1 MRKLLT
7 SISVLAI
14 SVLIILIIYGRWL
27 NETNISKDNKLIIS
41 RKPDSTVFIKGK
53 LDTIPKYNSN
63 STMPFERDLI
73 NYDPSSLDLRNNL
86 IELLH
91 SDFDSKTNWPKLLPD
106 GFNPDSIRELG
117 KNPGLNVRKLHEV
130 GIRGKGV
137 GLAIIDKALLV
148 DHIEY
153 RDQLRMYEEIH
164 GLRNERASMHG
175 PAVASIAVGKTV
187 GVAPEAELYYISSDD
202 GTIFNRIKYLL
213 FKNRD
218 INPKWRVKS
227 IYRVL
232 EINRTLPL
240 DKKIRVLSISSGSY
254 RRNFLKAIEDAGK
267 EGLFVIS
274 SSLSYPHN
282 LRFSGLGRDCLT
294 DPDNI
299 LSYFPGSFWSNSFY
313 KSPDKFKIDSTLMV
327 PMDSRCTASQS
338 GKSSYVF
345 YSMGGLSWSIPYIA
359 GLYTLA
365 CQVKPTV
372 TPQEFWNKALETG
385 DEIKIEK
392 NNKVYKLGK
401 IVNPVKL
408 IESLK
413 ESTI

>member
-1 MRKLLT
+1 MKKLLT
-7 SISVLAI
+7 VISVLAI
-14 SVLIILIIYGRWL
+14 LVLLIIIYGRWL
-27 NETNISKDNKLIIS
+27 NETNVSTDNKLIIS
-41 RKPDSTVFIKGK
+41 RKPDSTVFRMGK
-53 LDTIPKYNSN
+53 LDSIPKYNGN

-73 NYDPSSLDLRNNL
+73 NYDPSGLDLRNNL

-91 SDFDSKTNWPKLLPD
+91 SDFDSKTNWPKSIPD
-106 GFNPDSIRELG
+106 GFNPDSIMELG

-130 GIRGKGV
+130 GITGKGV
-137 GLAIIDKALLV
+137 GIAIIDKALLV

-187 GVAPEAELYYISSDD
+187 GVAPEADLYFISSDD
-202 GTIFNRIKYLL
+202 GTIFNRIKYIL

-299 LSYFPGSFWSNSFY
+299 LSYFPGSFWSNTFY
-313 KSPDKFKIDSTLMV
+313 KSPDNFKIDSTLMV

-338 GKSSYVF
+338 GKSSYAF
-345 YSMGGLSWSIPYIA
+345 YSLGGLSWSIPYIA
-359 GLYTLA
+359 GLYALA
-365 CQVKPTV
+365 CQVKPSV
-372 TPQEFWNKALETG
+372 IPQEFWNKALETG

-413 ESTI
+413 ESTN

>member
-1 MRKLLT
+1 MKKLLT
-7 SISVLAI
+7 VISVLAI
-14 SVLIILIIYGRWL
+14 LVLLIIIYGRWL
-27 NETNISKDNKLIIS
+27 NETNVSTDNKLIIS
-41 RKPDSTVFIKGK
+41 RKPDSTVFRMGK
-53 LDTIPKYNSN
+53 LDSIPKYNGN

-73 NYDPSSLDLRNNL
+73 NYDPSGLDLRNNL

-91 SDFDSKTNWPKLLPD
+91 SDFDSKTNWPKSIPD
-106 GFNPDSIRELG
+106 GFNPDSIMELG

-130 GIRGKGV
+130 GITGKGV
-137 GLAIIDKALLV
+137 GIAIIDKALLV

-187 GVAPEAELYYISSDD
+187 GVAPEADLYFISSDD
-202 GTIFNRIKYLL
+202 GTIFNRIKYIL

-299 LSYFPGSFWSNSFY
+299 LSYFPGSFWSNTFY
-313 KSPDKFKIDSTLMV
+313 KSPDNFKIDSKLMV

-338 GKSSYVF
+338 GKSSYAF
-345 YSMGGLSWSIPYIA
+345 YSLGGLSWSIPYIA
-359 GLYTLA
+359 GLYALA
-365 CQVKPTV
+365 CQVKPSV
-372 TPQEFWNKALETG
+372 IPQEFWNKALETG

-413 ESTI
+413 ESTN

>member
-1 MRKLLT
+1 MKKLLT
-7 SISVLAI
+7 VISVLAI
-14 SVLIILIIYGRWL
+14 LVLIIIIYGRWL
-27 NETNISKDNKLIIS
+27 NETNVSTDNKLIIS
-41 RKPDSTVFIKGK
+41 RKTDSTVFRMGK
-53 LDTIPKYNSN
+53 LDSIPKYNGN

-73 NYDPSSLDLRNNL
+73 NYDPSGLDLRNNL

-91 SDFDSKTNWPKLLPD
+91 SDFDSKTNWPKSIPD
-106 GFNPDSIRELG
+106 GFNPDSIMELG
-117 KNPGLNVRKLHEV
+117 KNPGLNVRKLHEL
-130 GIRGKGV
+130 GITGKGV
-137 GLAIIDKALLV
+137 GIAIIDIALLV

-153 RDQLRMYEEIH
+153 KDQLRMYEEIH

-175 PAVASIAVGKTV
+175 PAVASIAVGRTV
-187 GVAPEAELYYISSDD
+187 GVAPEADLYFISSGD
-202 GTIFNRIKYLL
+202 GTIFNRIKDIL

-254 RRNFLKAIEDAGK
+254 RRNFLKAIDDAGK

-299 LSYFPGSFWSNSFY
+299 LSYFPGSFWSNTFY
-313 KSPDKFKIDSTLMV
+313 KSPDNFKIDSTLMV

-338 GKSSYVF
+338 GKSSYAF

-359 GLYTLA
+359 GLYALS
-365 CQVKPTV
+365 CQVKPSV

-392 NNKVYKLGK
+392 NNKVYKFGK

-413 ESTI
+413 ESTN

>member
-1 MRKLLT
+1 MKKLLT
-7 SISVLAI
+7 AIWVLAI

-27 NETNISKDNKLIIS
+27 NETNISKDNKLIIC
-41 RKPDSTVFIKGK
+41 RKPDSTVFRKGL
-53 LDTIPKYNSN
+53 LDSIPKYNGN
-63 STMPFERDLI
+63 STMPFKWDLI
-73 NYDPSSLDLRNNL
+73 NYDPSGLDLGNNL

-91 SDFDSKTNWPKLLPD
+91 SDFDSKTNWPKSLPN
-106 GFNPDSIRELG
+106 GFNPDSIMELG
-117 KNPGLNVRKLHEV
+117 KNPGLNVRILHEAGITGNGV
-130 GIRGKGV
+130 GI
-137 GLAIIDKALLV
+137 AIIDEALLV

-153 RDQLRMYEEIH
+153 RNQLRMYEEIH
-164 GLRNERASMHG
+164 ATRNGPASLHG
-175 PAVASIAVGKTV
+175 PGVASIAVGKTV
-187 GVAPEAELYYISSDD
+187 GIAPEADLYFISS
-202 GTIFNRIKYLL
+202 GAWTIFNRIKDLL
-213 FKNRD
+213 FKNGN

-232 EINRTLPL
+232 EINRTLPM

-282 LRFSGLGRDCLT
+282 LRFNGLGRDCLT

-327 PMDSRCTASQS
+327 PMDSRCTAGQS

-345 YSMGGLSWSIPYIA
+345 KSTAGVSWSIPYIA
-359 GLYTLA
+359 GLYALA
-365 CQVKPTV
+365 CQVKPNV
-372 TPQEFWNKALETG
+372 TPQEFWDKALETG

-392 NNKVYKLGK
+392 NNKVYKFGK

>member
-1 MRKLLT
+1 MKKLLT
-7 SISVLAI
+7 AISVLAI
-14 SVLIILIIYGRWL
+14 LVLIIIIYGRWL
-27 NETNISKDNKLIIS
+27 NETNVSKDNKLIIS
-41 RKPDSTVFIKGK
+41 RKPDSTVFNMVK
-53 LDTIPKYNSN
+53 LDSMPKYNGN

-73 NYDPSSLDLRNNL
+73 NYDPSGLDLNNNL

-91 SDFDSKTNWPKLLPD
+91 SDFDSKTNWPKSLPD

-117 KNPGLNVRKLHEV
+117 KNPGLNVRKLHEL
-130 GIRGKGV
+130 GITGKGV
-137 GLAIIDKALLV
+137 GIAIIDKALLV

-153 RDQLRMYEEIH
+153 REQLRMYEEIH

-187 GVAPEAELYYISSDD
+187 GVAPEADLYYISSDD
-202 GTIFNRIKYLL
+202 GTIFNRIKYIL

-313 KSPDKFKIDSTLMV
+313 KSPSNFKIDSTLLV
-327 PMDSRCTASQS
+327 PMDSRCTSSQS

-359 GLYTLA
+359 GLYALA
-365 CQVKPTV
+365 CQVKPSV

-392 NNKVYKLGK
+392 NNKVYKFGK

-408 IESLK
+408 IETLK
-413 ESTI
+413 ESII

>member
-1 MRKLLT
+1 MKKLLT
-7 SISVLAI
+7 VISVLAI
-14 SVLIILIIYGRWL
+14 LVLLIIIYGRWL
-27 NETNISKDNKLIIS
+27 NETNVSTDNKLIIS
-41 RKPDSTVFIKGK
+41 RKPDSTVFRMGK
-53 LDTIPKYNSN
+53 LDSIPKYNGN

-73 NYDPSSLDLRNNL
+73 NYDPSGLDLRNNL

-91 SDFDSKTNWPKLLPD
+91 SDFDSKTNWPKSIPD
-106 GFNPDSIRELG
+106 GFNPDSIMELG

-130 GIRGKGV
+130 GITGKGV
-137 GLAIIDKALLV
+137 GIAIIDKALLV

-187 GVAPEAELYYISSDD
+187 GVAPEADLYFISSDD
-202 GTIFNRIKYLL
+202 GTIFNRIKYIL

-299 LSYFPGSFWSNSFY
+299 LSYFPGSFWSNTFY
-313 KSPDKFKIDSTLMV
+313 KSPDNFKIDSTLMV

-338 GKSSYVF
+338 GKSSYAF

-359 GLYTLA
+359 GLYALA
-365 CQVKPTV
+365 CQVKPSV
-372 TPQEFWNKALETG
+372 IPQEFWNKALETG

-413 ESTI
+413 ESTN

>member
-1 MRKLLT
+1 MKKLLT
-7 SISVLAI
+7 VISVLAI
-14 SVLIILIIYGRWL
+14 LVLLIIIYGRWL
-27 NETNISKDNKLIIS
+27 NETNVSTDNKLIIS
-41 RKPDSTVFIKGK
+41 RKPDSTVFRMGK
-53 LDTIPKYNSN
+53 LDSIPKYNGN

-73 NYDPSSLDLRNNL
+73 NYDPSGLDLRNNL

-91 SDFDSKTNWPKLLPD
+91 SDFDSKTNWPKSIPD
-106 GFNPDSIRELG
+106 GFNPDSIMELG
-117 KNPGLNVRKLHEV
+117 KNPGLNVRKLHEL
-130 GIRGKGV
+130 GITGKGV
-137 GLAIIDKALLV
+137 GIAIIDIALLV

-187 GVAPEAELYYISSDD
+187 GVAPEADLYFISSDD
-202 GTIFNRIKYLL
+202 GTIFNRIKYIL

-299 LSYFPGSFWSNSFY
+299 LSYFPGSFWSDSFY
-313 KSPDKFKIDSTLMV
+313 ESPDNFKIDSTLMV

-338 GKSSYVF
+338 GKSSYAF

-359 GLYTLA
+359 GLYALA
-365 CQVKPTV
+365 CQVKPGV

-413 ESTI
+413 ESTN

>member
-1 MRKLLT
+1 MKKLLT
-7 SISVLAI
+7 VISVLAI
-14 SVLIILIIYGRWL
+14 LVLLIIIYGRWL
-27 NETNISKDNKLIIS
+27 NETNVSTDNKLIIS
-41 RKPDSTVFIKGK
+41 RKPDSTVFRMGK
-53 LDTIPKYNSN
+53 LDSIPKYNGN

-73 NYDPSSLDLRNNL
+73 NYDPSGLDLRNNL

-91 SDFDSKTNWPKLLPD
+91 SDFDSKTNWPKSIPD
-106 GFNPDSIRELG
+106 GFNPDSIMELG
-117 KNPGLNVRKLHEV
+117 KNPGLNVRKLHEL
-130 GIRGKGV
+130 GITGKGV
-137 GLAIIDKALLV
+137 GIAIIDKALLV

-175 PAVASIAVGKTV
+175 PAVASIAVGRTV
-187 GVAPEAELYYISSDD
+187 GVAPEADLYFISSDD
-202 GTIFNRIKYLL
+202 GTIFNRIKYIL

-299 LSYFPGSFWSNSFY
+299 LSYFPGSFWSNTFY
-313 KSPDKFKIDSTLMV
+313 KSPDNFKIDSKLMV

-338 GKSSYVF
+338 GKSSYAF
-345 YSMGGLSWSIPYIA
+345 YSLGGLSWSIPYIA
-359 GLYTLA
+359 GLYALA
-365 CQVKPTV
+365 CQVKPSV
-372 TPQEFWNKALETG
+372 IPQEFWNKALETG

-413 ESTI
+413 ESTN

>member
-1 MRKLLT
+1 MKKLLT
-7 SISVLAI
+7 VISVLAI
-14 SVLIILIIYGRWL
+14 LVLIIIIYGRWL
-27 NETNISKDNKLIIS
+27 NETNVSTDNKLIIS
-41 RKPDSTVFIKGK
+41 RKTDSTVFRMGK
-53 LDTIPKYNSN
+53 LDSIPKYNGN

-73 NYDPSSLDLRNNL
+73 NYDPSGLDLRNNL

-91 SDFDSKTNWPKLLPD
+91 SDFDSKTNWPKSIPD
-106 GFNPDSIRELG
+106 GFNPDSIMELG

-130 GIRGKGV
+130 GITGKGV
-137 GLAIIDKALLV
+137 GIAIIDKALLV

-175 PAVASIAVGKTV
+175 PAVASIAVGRTV
-187 GVAPEAELYYISSDD
+187 GVAPEADLYFISSGD
-202 GTIFNRIKYLL
+202 GTIFNRIKDIL

-254 RRNFLKAIEDAGK
+254 RRNFLKAIDDAGK

-299 LSYFPGSFWSNSFY
+299 LSYFPGSFWSNTFY
-313 KSPDKFKIDSTLMV
+313 KSPDNFKIDSTLMV

-338 GKSSYVF
+338 GKSSYAF

-359 GLYTLA
+359 GLYALA
-365 CQVKPTV
+365 CQVKPSV
-372 TPQEFWNKALETG
+372 IPQEFWNKALETG

-413 ESTI
+413 ESTN